1 MTSVPAVSVVVA
13 SEFVPAASPATV
25 TAPVVE
31 TLRSS
36 VPAMF
41 AAAPFA
47 SVSFALFASVSDP
60 GVMKAEFA
68 SATLSVPLSE
78 TEAVV
83 ASPFCVSAAPFVRDS
98 VVPAASVSVAKVEF
112 PLPEI
117 VSEAASPASGAL
129 SPARTIVS
137 ASTVPL
143 IVPAAP
149 ALTVSVPAATDEP
162 APSETFV
169 SKVTFPAPEAALT
182 VTLPPALN
190 SVVSK
195 VMSAPAVNP
204 RDLIVPAPPETV
216 MLPVVAVIAP
226 FSEEIASLRAT
237 SPFAV
242 TSLSVSETV
251 SLAVRSPASTS
262 TVPFSETTAP
272 LRATLP

>member
-13 SEFVPAASPATV
+13 LESAPSPSTV

-31 TLRSS
+31 ALRSS
-36 VPAMF
+36 VPSMS
-41 AAAPFA
+41 AAPPFS
-47 SVSFALFASVSDP
+47 SVSFAVFASVSDP

-112 PLPEI
+112 PSPEI

-149 ALTVSVPAATDEP
+149 ALTVSVP